1 MTTNNLIFGFILVSA
16 LILEIVFIIY
26 LIFDMIIIPK
36 IKEKFFYKR
45 KKIKELNTLL
55 EKNKIEYYK
64 IASQIFKKYAIYD
77 DDDFSKEY
85 KNKLSMLQET
95 INYYENQ
102 IKDLTK
108 EK

>member
-1 MTTNNLIFGFILVSA
+1 MTTNNLIFGFILISA
-16 LILEIVFIIY
+16 LIFEIGFIIY

-45 KKIKELNTLL
+45 KKVKELNTLL
-55 EKNKIEYYK
+55 EKNKIEYYR
-64 IASQIFKKYAIYD
+64 IASQIFEMYAIY

-102 IKDLTK
+102 IKDLTN

>member
-1 MTTNNLIFGFILVSA
+1 MITNNLIFGFILVSA
-16 LILEIVFIIY
+16 LIFEIGFIIY

-45 KKIKELNTLL
+45 KKVKELNTLL
-55 EKNKIEYYK
+55 EKNKTEYYK

-77 DDDFSKEY
+77 DDFSKEY
-85 KNKLSMLQET
+85 KNKLSMLQEI

-108 EK
+108 